1 MKTNPFEPEA
11 TASDEPERLP
21 EDPRRERPG
30 DRGEA
35 ALATSLQRL
44 GESGAKTQHHPADE
58 SLRLLNS
65 AVQAAANG
73 VVITDTNGTIQWVN
87 AAFTTLTGYS
97 AEEAIGKNPR
107 VLKSGQQSE
116 AAYRELWN
124 TVAEG
129 RVWRGELINRRKD
142 GTFYHEEMHITP
154 VCDASGKI
162 THYIAIKQDVSE
174 RVRNEAQL
182 QETNEQLRREIAHR
196 EQVEA
201 QLLRA
206 QRLESIGTLASGV
219 AHNLNNM
226 LTPILM
232 GVPALLGNLPQ
243 DARVMLVRTI
253 QASAQRATDI
263 VRQLVTFARGADGEC
278 QALHVGELIGEVAKT
293 AEETF
298 PKSIVVCP
306 TVADDL
312 AQAEADPTQIRQL
325 LMNLCIN
332 ARDAMPEGGVLVLE
346 AENFD
351 VDENY
356 ASLTP
361 EARVGRYVAIR
372 VTDSGTGI
380 PQELLDRIFDP
391 FFSTKPAEKG
401 SGLGLSTVAGI
412 VRGHGG
418 FIAVRTAVGKG
429 TTFEICLPAL
439 AHPVAPVVATPRV
452 EVAPAAGHGESVLV
466 VDDEAGLREVTSA
479 ILDDSGYHTLTAV
492 NGADALR
499 IYAEHRDE
507 IDVVLTDLLMP
518 VLDGVALCR
527 KLLAINPNVKIIAST
542 GEAEA
547 GKFDELHE
555 MGVTHFLPKPYTIDR
570 MLSAMQAAQH
580 DAGPAP
586 EADRVVP
593 ETPAP

>member
-30 DRGEA
+30 DPGEA

-182 QETNEQLRREIAHR
+182 QATNEQLRREIAHR

-439 AHPVAPVVATPRV
+439 AHRVAPVVATPRV